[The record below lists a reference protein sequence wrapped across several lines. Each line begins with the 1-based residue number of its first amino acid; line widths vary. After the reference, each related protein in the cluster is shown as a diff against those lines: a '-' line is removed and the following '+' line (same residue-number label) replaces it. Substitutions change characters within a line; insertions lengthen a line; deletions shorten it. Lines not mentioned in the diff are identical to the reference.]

1 MKRRGMSTRVGAV
14 ILAASMVVGDAV
26 PTLAAQTAG
35 TEVPAATMEV
45 TETEATESAETT
57 EAAEKKSTEATETT
71 ETTEVTEV
79 TEEEEATEV
88 TEEEEATEVTEDAA
102 DAEEVTAEDVV
113 LGDEVGVSTVIGL
126 EGDKSTDGTFRSDDK
141 KVTKEY
147 SYVNKAQSED
157 SSITVAGKAADKKD
171 AATGLY
177 KYNDT
182 YYGYGYDRGD
192 GTCSL
197 SGKVVKTFTDAPK
210 TDAETGLYLIDGKY
224 YSGLGN
230 AWNEEDTKVL
240 CYFVTTSSEVDV
252 LGTISVT
259 DTQDKDTVAETAY
272 GKKVADT
279 DSSVSYYEAN
289 GKDYTYVNTE
299 NVSTGKYTVY
309 ASKSSEISFTKH
321 HQHLSWN
328 DVTND
333 TEIEQ
338 NGKLYHIGYQVKV
351 NGTAAKLDSETADGQ
366 TFTTVAGFGTTGVYA
381 DGEQNTYEVRAVYY
395 TVTET
400 AVKNDKDV
408 VTGYKEDYVIA
419 KTGAWSAAYAYANEG
434 EKQLQEVPAVTGL
447 TVAKKKNNNIELN
460 WSEVPAASDYYVY
473 SISSDKELTLTDE
486 DWEKAYSLKWG
497 SQYDEDD
504 NFLYCLNFKATR
516 NTYMTDSLSNYKYH
530 YYRVKA
536 YIDYENDTYE
546 TGFGKASDVVSAIAD
561 EVSSDAVTVTGF
573 SAEAQTDGTY
583 NLKWDELP
591 SSTEVYIYYTTDKN
605 ALSNNNYLLGLINA
619 TGTYVYDTED
629 GDTETV
635 SYTDDDKVSEAYQI
649 AQRKVHEEG
658 TYNGDEGTGDGVS
671 VRVPA
676 NKTYYFVAVTVSDKN
691 YNTDRSATT
700 PYVGTRLNSENKEVT
715 VKYGNYNDVA
725 ASAVI
730 SATGVLARPDKPDT
744 KSEKTSITMTFDK
757 QSGAT
762 GYEIYKKNNK
772 GKYKKIATT
781 TSAQY
786 VDKNLKTGTTYSYK
800 ARAYA
805 YNTVTKKKAYSDYV
819 AFSAETSISNYIDVT
834 AAMTGKNA
842 VKVKWTKVTGA
853 IKYEVYRSSTASTDD
868 VYSSSNKY
876 GTKSN
881 AKWKLVKTI
890 NKAKTVSYTDKKLNA
905 GETYSYQ
912 VVAYYKDGKETKTIK
927 DAASVTLRITAPE
940 NVKAV
945 LSKSKVKVTWD
956 KNAYA
961 KKYEVRYTKYNS
973 QGKAYTEEPVV
984 TSTKKTA
991 VTISGLTTGDYV
1003 SSVQVRAYDGKKWS
1017 DWSNGN
1023 GNGRVSLAAVKSV
1036 SAKNVS
1042 VKDANGVASSKV
1054 QVSWKAVSGAAYYE
1068 VYRSTSPARKYN
1080 KDQKTYYGLNGYEMI
1095 AKESNRDEASWANE
1109 VYYDEYKGQPGT
1121 IVGTTA
1127 IDGGQLQSGVTYYY
1141 FVVAYSENGRVASA
1155 GYANKGAAVIFNAAP
1170 SIKSAKAKGGKVT
1183 VSINKVAGAK
1193 KYVVY
1198 RSTKKNKGF
1207 VAVGT
1212 TKKTSY
1218 VDKKVKKGKTYY
1230 YKVVAVGTNALQAD
1244 FETEMSSAVKVKAK

>member
-35 TEVPAATMEV
+35 TEVPAATMEA

-57 EAAEKKSTEATETT
+57 EAAEKKSIEETEATEATET
-71 ETTEVTEV
+71 
-79 TEEEEATEV
+79 EATEATEA

-182 YYGYGYDRGD
+182 YYGYASDNGD
-192 GTCSL
+192 GTCYL
-197 SGKVVKTFTDAPK
+197 YGKVVKTFTEAPE

-224 YSGLGN
+224 YSGLGS
-230 AWNEEDTKVL
+230 AWNEENTKVL
-240 CYFVTTSSEVDV
+240 CYYVTASDEVDV
-252 LGTISVT
+252 LGTASSN
-259 DTQDKDTVAETAY
+259 QDAKATY
-272 GKKVADT
+272 GKKVADS

-289 GKDYTYVNTE
+289 GKDYTDINTTA
-299 NVSTGKYTVY
+299 VSTDKYTVY
-309 ASKSSEISFTKH
+309 AYKYDEISFAKH
-321 HQHLSWN
+321 HQYLSWN
-328 DVTND
+328 EVSNE

-351 NGTAAKLDSETADGQ
+351 NGTAAKLYNETADGQ
-366 TFTTVAGFGTTGVYA
+366 TFTTNTGFETTDVYA

-395 TVTET
+395 TETRT

-408 VTGYKEDYVIA
+408 VTGYQTDYVIA
-419 KTGAWSAAYAYANEG
+419 KTGAWSEAYAYANEG

-447 TVAKKKNNNIELN
+447 TATKKKNNKVELN
-460 WSEVPAASDYYVY
+460 WSEVPAASSYTVY
-473 SISSDKELTLTDE
+473 GISADKELALTDA
-486 DWEKAYSLKWG
+486 DWERAYSDWG
-497 SQYDEDD
+497 SQYDDDD
-504 NFLYCLNFKATR
+504 NFLYEVDRDSTDD
-516 NTYMTDSLSNYKYH
+516 TYMTYSLNNYKYH

-536 YIDYENDTYE
+536 RVNYESDTYK
-546 TGFGKASDVVSAIAD
+546 TGYGQASDVVSAIAD

-591 SSTEVYIYYTTDKN
+591 SSTDVSIYYTTDKN
-605 ALSNNNYLLGLINA
+605 AFSNNDYLLDLIDA

-649 AQRKVHEEG
+649 AQKKVKEEG
-658 TYNGDEGTGDGVS
+658 TYSGDAGTGDGVS

-676 NKTYYFVAVTVSDKN
+676 NKTYYFVAVTASSKN
-691 YNTDRSATT
+691 YSTDRSATT
-700 PYVGTRLNSENKEVT
+700 PYVGSKVNSEGKEVT

-725 ASAVI
+725 ASAVV
-730 SATGVLARPDKPDT
+730 SATGVLAKPGKPST
-744 KSEKTSITMTFDK
+744 KSDKTSITMTFNK
-757 QSGAT
+757 QSGVT

-786 VDKNLKTGTTYSYK
+786 ADLNLKTGTTYSYK
-800 ARAYA
+800 VRAYV

-819 AFSAETSISNYIDVT
+819 AFSAETSVSNYIDVT

-842 VKVKWTKVTGA
+842 VKLNWNKVVGVA
-853 IKYEVYRSSTASTDD
+853 KYEVYRSSTASTDD
-868 VYSSSNKY
+868 VYSSSNKS
-876 GTKSN
+876 GIKSN

-890 NKAKTVSYTDKKLNA
+890 NVKNINKAGTVSYTDKKLNA

-927 DAASVTLRITAPE
+927 DSATVELGITTPT

-956 KNAYA
+956 KNSYA
-961 KKYEVRYTKYNS
+961 KKYEVKYTKRNS

-984 TSTKKTA
+984 VSTKKNT
-991 VTISGLTTGDYV
+991 VMISGLTTGDYV
-1003 SSVQVRAYDGKKWS
+1003 ESIRVRAYDGKKWS
-1017 DWSNGN
+1017 DWSYSKNSGD
-1023 GNGRVSLAAVKSV
+1023 VALAAVKSV

-1042 VKDANGVASSKV
+1042 VKDANGVASNKV
-1054 QVSWKAVSGAAYYE
+1054 QVSWKAVSGAAYYR
-1068 VYRSTSPARKYN
+1068 VYRSTSPATKYN
-1080 KDQKTYYGLNGYEMI
+1080 KDQKTYYGLSDYEAI
-1095 AKESNRDEASWANE
+1095 VKESNMDESYNE
-1109 VYYDEYKGQPGT
+1109 VSYDDYKGQDGT
-1121 IVGTTA
+1121 IVGTKA

-1141 FVVAYSENGRVASA
+1141 FVVAYSENGKVSST
-1155 GYANKGAAVIFNAAP
+1155 GYANMGAAVTFNAAP

-1212 TKKTSY
+1212 TRKTSY

-1244 FETEMSSAVKVKAK
+1244 FETGMSSAVKVKAK

>member
-35 TEVPAATMEV
+35 TEVPAATTEV
-45 TETEATESAETT
+45 AETEAAETTEATEATESTETT
-57 EAAEKKSTEATETT
+57 EAAEKKSTEATGEAETEAMEATESTEKEEAIEEETT
-71 ETTEVTEV
+71 E
-79 TEEEEATEV
+79 
-88 TEEEEATEVTEDAA
+88 A
-102 DAEEVTAEDVV
+102 DAEEVTADDVV

-126 EGDKSTDGTFRSDDK
+126 EGDKRTDSTFYSDDD

-147 SYVNKAQSED
+147 SYVNETQSED
-157 SSITVAGKAADKKD
+157 DSITIAGKAAEKKD
-171 AATGLY
+171 SETGLY

-182 YYGYGYDRGD
+182 YYDDATDYNN
-192 GTCSL
+192 GTCEL
-197 SGKVVKTFTDAPK
+197 SGKVAKTFTEEQK
-210 TDAETGLYLIDGKY
+210 TDAETGLYLFDDGKY
-224 YSGLGN
+224 YETVLSTENN
-230 AWNEEDTKVL
+230 AGKTV
-240 CYFVTTSSEVDV
+240 YYVTVSSEVDV
-252 LGTISVT
+252 LGTVSSY
-259 DTQDKDTVAETAY
+259 DDAETKY

-279 DSSVSYYEAN
+279 DSSVSYYEAD
-289 GKDYTYVNTE
+289 GKDYTGINTTYV
-299 NVSTGKYTVY
+299 SAGKYTVY
-309 ASKSSEISFTKH
+309 AYKYNEISFTKH
-321 HQHLSWN
+321 HQYLSWN
-328 DVTND
+328 AVTNN

-351 NGTAAKLDSETADGQ
+351 NGTVAKLDNETADGQ
-366 TFTTVAGFGTTGVYA
+366 TFTTDNDFKTTDVYA

-395 TVTET
+395 TETST
-400 AVKNDKDV
+400 AVKNDKDA
-408 VTGYKEDYVIA
+408 VTGYKTDYAIA
-419 KTGAWSAAYAYANEG
+419 KTGAWSEAYAYANEG

-447 TVAKKKNNNIELN
+447 TVTKKKNNEVELN
-460 WSEVPAASDYYVY
+460 WSEVPAASSYTVY
-473 SISSDKELTLTDE
+473 SISADKELALTDA
-486 DWEKAYSLKWG
+486 DWERAYSDWG
-497 SQYDEDD
+497 SQYDDDD
-504 NFLYCLNFKATR
+504 NFLYEVDRDSTDDTYKAYSLN
-516 NTYMTDSLSNYKYH
+516 NYKYH

-536 YIDYENDTYE
+536 RVNYESDTYK
-546 TGFGKASDVVSAIAD
+546 TGYGQASDVVLATAD

-591 SSTEVYIYYTTDKN
+591 SSTDVHIYYTTDKN
-605 ALSNNNYLLGLINA
+605 AFSNNDYLLDLIDA

-629 GDTETV
+629 GDTDTV

-649 AQRKVHEEG
+649 AQQKVTEEG
-658 TYNGDEGTGDGVS
+658 IYSGDAGTGDGVS
-671 VRVPA
+671 ISVPA
-676 NKTYYFVAVTVSDKN
+676 NKTYYFVAVTVSSKN
-691 YNTDRSATT
+691 YSTDRSATT
-700 PYVGTRLNSENKEVT
+700 PYVGSRLNNKNKEVT
-715 VKYGNYNDVA
+715 VKYGNYNDVV
-725 ASAVI
+725 ASSVI
-730 SATGVLARPDKPDT
+730 STTGVLAKPGKPST

-757 QSGAT
+757 QSGVT

-772 GKYKKIATT
+772 GKYKKLATT

-800 ARAYA
+800 ARAYV
-805 YNTVTKKKAYSDYV
+805 YNTVTRKKAYSDYV

-853 IKYEVYRSSTASTDD
+853 TKYEVYRSSTASTDD
-868 VYSSSNKY
+868 VYSASNKS
-876 GTKSN
+876 GIKSN
-881 AKWKLVKTI
+881 EKWKLVKTI

-927 DAASVTLRITAPE
+927 DNASVTLGITAPT

-956 KNAYA
+956 KNVYA
-961 KKYEVRYTKYNS
+961 KKYEVKYTKYNS
-973 QGKAYTEEPVV
+973 RGKAYTEEPVV
-984 TSTKKTA
+984 VSTKKTA

-1003 SSVQVRAYDGKKWS
+1003 SGVRVRAYDGKKWS
-1017 DWSNGN
+1017 DWSYGN
-1023 GNGRVSLAAVKSV
+1023 GGGSVSLAAVKSV

-1042 VKDANGVASSKV
+1042 VKDANGAANNKV
-1054 QVSWKAVSGAAYYE
+1054 QVSWKAVSGAAYYR
-1068 VYRSTSPARKYN
+1068 VYRSTSPAAKYN
-1080 KDQKTYYGLNGYEMI
+1080 KDNKTYYSLSDYETI
-1095 AKESNRDEASWANE
+1095 VKESNMDESFNE
-1109 VYYDEYKGQPGT
+1109 VSYDDYKGKDGT
-1121 IVGTTA
+1121 IVGTKA

-1141 FVVAYSENGRVASA
+1141 FVVAYSENGKVASA
-1155 GYANKGAAVIFNAAP
+1155 GYANRGAAVTFGATPGIR
-1170 SIKSAKAKGGKVT
+1170 SAKAKGGKVT
-1183 VSINKVAGAK
+1183 ISINKVAGAK

-1218 VDKKVKKGKTYY
+1218 VDKKVKKGTTYY

-1244 FETEMSSAVKVKAK
+1244 FETGMSSAVKVKAK

>member
-71 ETTEVTEV
+71 ETTE
-79 TEEEEATEV
+79 ATEA

-126 EGDKSTDGTFRSDDK
+126 EGDKSTDGIFRSDDK

-182 YYGYGYDRGD
+182 YYANGYDNND
-192 GTCSL
+192 GTCDL
-197 SGKVVKTFTDAPK
+197 YAKVVKTFTETPE
-210 TDAETGLYLIDGKY
+210 TDAATGLYLIDGKY
-224 YSGLGN
+224 YSGLGS

-240 CYFVTTSSEVDV
+240 CYYVTASYEVDV
-252 LGTISVT
+252 LGTASSS
-259 DTQDKDTVAETAY
+259 QEAETIY

-289 GKDYTYVNTE
+289 GKDYTYVNTK

-309 ASKSSEISFTKH
+309 ADKSSEISFTKH
-321 HQHLSWN
+321 HQYLSWN
-328 DVTND
+328 EVTND

-351 NGTAAKLDSETADGQ
+351 NGTAAKLDNETADGQ
-366 TFTTVAGFGTTGVYA
+366 TFTTDTCFETTDVYA

-447 TVAKKKNNNIELN
+447 TATKKKNNKVELN
-460 WSEVPAASDYYVY
+460 WSEVPAASSYTVY
-473 SISSDKELTLTDE
+473 SISADKELALTDA
-486 DWEKAYSLKWG
+486 DWERAYSDWG
-497 SQYDEDD
+497 SQYDDDD
-504 NFLYCLNFKATR
+504 NFLYEVDRDSTDD
-516 NTYMTDSLSNYKYH
+516 TYMTYSLNNYKYH

-536 YIDYENDTYE
+536 RVNYESDTYK
-546 TGFGKASDVVSAIAD
+546 TGYGQASDVVLATAE

-573 SAEAQTDGTY
+573 RVEAQTDGTY

-591 SSTEVYIYYTTDKN
+591 SSTDVSIYYTTDKN
-605 ALSNNNYLLGLINA
+605 AFSNNNYLLDLIDA

-629 GDTETV
+629 GGTKTV
-635 SYTDDDKVSEAYQI
+635 SYTKDDKVSEAYQI

-658 TYNGDEGTGDGVS
+658 TYNGDAGTGDGVS

-700 PYVGTRLNSENKEVT
+700 PYVGTGLNSENKEVT

-730 SATGVLARPDKPDT
+730 SATGVLARPGKPDT

-819 AFSAETSISNYIDVT
+819 AFSAETSVSNYIDVT

-853 IKYEVYRSSTASTDD
+853 TKYEVYRSSTASTDD

-973 QGKAYTEEPVV
+973 QGKAYTGEPVV

-991 VTISGLTTGDYV
+991 ATISGLTTGDYV

-1017 DWSNGN
+1017 DWSDGN
-1023 GNGRVSLAAVKSV
+1023 GSGKVSLAAVKSV

-1155 GYANKGAAVIFNAAP
+1155 GYANKGAAVTFNATP
-1170 SIKSAKAKGGKVT
+1170 SIKRVKAKGGKVT

-1212 TKKTSY
+1212 TRKTSY